1 MRVMGTS
8 GTTPR
13 CVIAVAVTV
22 ALLTGCGNA
31 GTPTATTS
39 TVVATVPT
47 TVTRTATTTATQ
59 AATGILAMIRKASG
73 SYFVGRPDGEVQA
86 LKTQICG
93 IYHPQNGGDANVQI
107 TAAIAAVNGL
117 GIDLA
122 RTVDV
127 IKTVVQSACP
137 EALGYFPNL

>member
-1 MRVMGTS
+1 M
-8 GTTPR
+8 TPR

-47 TVTRTATTTATQ
+47 TVTRTATVTTTTTATPTA

>member
-1 MRVMGTS
+1 MHW
-8 GTTPR
+8 
-13 CVIAVAVTV
+13 
-22 ALLTGCGNA
+22 LTGCGNA

-47 TVTRTATTTATQ
+47 TVTRTATTTATTTATATPTP

-117 GIDLA
+117 GIDLD